1 MSPFVRGLARDV
13 VHRSVAVAV
22 VVCMFA
28 VGLVAH
34 EQKTQATII
43 VTDRMALGSAH
54 SCVINN
60 DNTVWCW
67 GSNASGQLGASASI
81 GSGRSTVPVR
91 VDALPGGRV
100 AVKIAAGASHT
111 CVLAQD
117 GTVWCWGGN
126 GSGQVGGT
134 DALVAQPQETQLPE
148 QAVSI
153 YAGSENSCA
162 LLLNNELFC
171 WGSNQSRQIGIGP
184 NGVDR
189 NPSPLRVLSIPESLT
204 VADLSIGRAH
214 MCAIGTT
221 NTVWCWGGTSNGKLA
236 RAPGVNVT
244 APQQITA
251 ISGPASRAASGSD
264 HTCIALAASVS
275 CFGDNLSGQLA
286 FTPLTETNS
295 TPTPIALDATVQ
307 DVVAGADFTCVRMQ
321 NTTPQCWGNNST
333 SQLGTGNSSTS
344 SRVIPGA
351 VMGLD
356 STVVDIAAGASH
368 SCALMASG
376 QVRCWGANNIG
387 QLGLGDINSRHTAT
401 EVSTLNVVPTTT
413 TTTTTTTVTTTTT
426 TTTTI
431 DPHTTTT
438 NPSSTAPS
446 VSTPKP
452 LVTKLYLRRGRTVSA
467 AKIARAVS
475 MTIPKTSQGKLR
487 ISIVGGTKYCAFGKA
502 SIRGVRKGLCTV
514 SVTLVPKRGR
524 PITRKT
530 TISVT

>member
-34 EQKTQATII
+34 EQKTQATVI

-171 WGSNQSRQIGIGP
+171 WGSNQARQLGIGP

-351 VMGLD
+351 VIGLD

-413 TTTTTTTVTTTTT
+413 TSTT

-487 ISIVGGTKYCAFGKA
+487 ISIVGGSKYCAFGKA
-502 SIRGVRKGLCTV
+502 SIRGVRKGRCTV

>member
-1 MSPFVRGLARDV
+1 
-13 VHRSVAVAV
+13 
-22 VVCMFA
+22 MFA

-34 EQKTQATII
+34 EQKTQATVI

-171 WGSNQSRQIGIGP
+171 WGSNQSRQLGIGP

-333 SQLGTGNSSTS
+333 SQLGTGNLSTS

-413 TTTTTTTVTTTTT
+413 TTTTTTT
-426 TTTTI
+426 TI

-487 ISIVGGTKYCAFGKA
+487 ISIVGGSKYCAFGKA